1 MSTLVLGLGL
11 FFLGI
16 QLIGLS
22 LRQLAGDSFR
32 MLVQR
37 TTHSRLQASLVGL
50 LFGAIMQS
58 ATAVTFILASLAS
71 SGLIE
76 THAALPIVVWC
87 NVGLTALAF
96 VTPTEF
102 PAERRSS
109 GTSRKRST
117 TSSVRR
123 PPWRIGPL
131 PTRWRGCSSAP
142 GSEATCSSACGSG
155 SIPSTSRPGA
165 TGCTPSRS

>member
-1 MSTLVLGLGL
+1 GLGL

-32 MLVQR
+32 TLVQR
-37 TTHSRLQASLVGL
+37 TTHSPVQASLVGL

-76 THAALPIVVWC
+76 TRAALPIVVWC
-87 NVGLTALAF
+87 NVGLAALAF
-96 VTPTEF
+96 VTTLDIHPLV
-102 PAERRSS
+102 AWLV
-109 GTSRKRST
+109 GGAGIAWGV
-117 TSSVRR
+117 VRR
-123 PPWRIGPL
+123 VRPRAGAGVLLGMGLILFGLETMSRGMEPLSTRPWFQHML
-131 PTRWRGCSSAP
+131 QA
-142 GSEATCSSACGSG
+142 ALA
-155 SIPSTSRPGA
+155 
-165 TGCTPSRS
+165 